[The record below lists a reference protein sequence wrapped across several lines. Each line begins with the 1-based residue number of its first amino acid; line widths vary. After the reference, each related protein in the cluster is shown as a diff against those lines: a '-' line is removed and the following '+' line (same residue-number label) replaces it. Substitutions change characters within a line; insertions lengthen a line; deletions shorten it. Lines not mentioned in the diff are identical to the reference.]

1 MDRLVVRDLGQDG
14 IERSGAGVV
23 DRLDTKEGLA
33 SFIELTDSFVTSTD
47 SFVTLTLEVLGD
59 PTGGLVDLLHKPT
72 KRGIHAFAESVRRS
86 VQRSSVSVRR
96 RHRLRRQCR
105 CSR

>member
-33 SFIELTDSFVTSTD
+33 SFIELTDSFVTS
-47 SFVTLTLEVLGD
+47 TLEVLGD